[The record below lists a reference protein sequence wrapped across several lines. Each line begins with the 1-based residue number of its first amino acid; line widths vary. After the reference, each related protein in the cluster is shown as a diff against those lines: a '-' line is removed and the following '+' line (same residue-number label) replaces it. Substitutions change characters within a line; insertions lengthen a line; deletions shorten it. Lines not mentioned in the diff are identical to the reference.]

1 MDRLVA
7 AVVPGDPCEAARA
20 AVEASDEALA
30 TLEQNLG
37 QAQDD
42 AAVLGDPSL
51 TTQEKLDRLGQG
63 GDPVVEREIDNQEA
77 ELAQAKAEQNALEEA
92 QDSTAGWVVNQWAKT
107 WRWLAL
113 IALVAL
119 LLPGAMRIVSYF
131 LLMPWVHRVHKP
143 IHLSEGYDSTT
154 AALRTS
160 DAQRTLPI
168 ELGAG
173 EVLSARSE
181 HVRPVQGTIRSRLL
195 YDWGSPFIS
204 FAAGLYGLSRVTGD
218 EAGSSATLSTPDDP
232 NAYLMRID
240 FTEHPGLVMHP
251 KHVVGVIGEP
261 ELTTR
266 WRWGIQSF
274 ATWQVRYIMFAGTG
288 SLIVEGS
295 GDVVATNPGGRSTRM
310 EQNLVMGFDSRLSV
324 GVNRTEVFWPYLW
337 RQDAAGRRRVHGGP
351 PALLAE
357 VDRRRP
363 QQPDREDV
371 RRDLLG
377 ARQAVRLLRPTSE
390 RHACSGQAI
399 PAGASVRFRLLHG
412 EQRSEPVDGPQP
424 GDVKERTFPRSAAR
438 AARVS
443 QSELARAAA
452 VSQPNLSAYENG
464 RRAPSPEVLVRISR
478 AIRSLGAACTT
489 SSEKMGAHPP
499 RGDPS

>member
-1 MDRLVA
+1 MRLTSAVLGFALRKLGLLGATILVLFIGYLLVQALVPALREAVVDRGRLQEVTEDRRALESNLEELRTAAAEAQTTAVAAAVEEGTRNVAEKQIEIERLRDKAAEECSLVDRLVA

-337 RQDAAGRRRVHGGP
+337 RRTP
-351 PALLAE
+351 L
-357 VDRRRP
+357 VDDEFMGDHP
-363 QQPDREDV
+363 LFWQKST
-371 RRDLLG
+371 
-377 ARQAVRLLRPTSE
+377 A
-390 RHACSGQAI
+390 
-399 PAGASVRFRLLHG
+399 
-412 EQRSEPVDGPQP
+412 DGPSNP
-424 GDVKERTFPRSAAR
+424 IARTFDAIFSA
-438 AARVS
+438 
-443 QSELARAAA
+443 
-452 VSQPNLSAYENG
+452 
-464 RRAPSPEVLVRISR
+464 
-478 AIRSLGAACTT
+478 LG
-489 SSEKMGAHPP
+489 KLFGF
-499 RGDPS
+499 